1 MRARCALFLSL
12 AFVLSGSFAPP
23 AYAQEEAPA
32 HHHKKGVHSPGG
44 GGADEPG
51 ETEGEASGANQDGI
65 VNWWSFDYG
74 AAAKDPTHHD
84 WPPPFGW
91 ALVNF
96 VIFLFILAKILWQP
110 LTRGWAERHDQIKG
124 ELDEATRL
132 RKEAEAQLATYQQK
146 VSNVDNEVQ
155 TLLKQLHADA
165 EADRARI
172 IANAESEAKR
182 VREEADR
189 QIKVEIER
197 ARIELRRE
205 TVAAALKAAETI
217 LKQNVR
223 EEDQRRLADKYV
235 ADLDRAAAQGKGGA
249 A

>member
-1 MRARCALFLSL
+1 MRLPPTRKTS
-12 AFVLSGSFAPP
+12 APDHHQQG
-23 AYAQEEAPA
+23 AHAPSA
-32 HHHKKGVHSPGG
+32 

-51 ETEGEASGANQDGI
+51 EAEGSEGEAEEGL

-74 AAAKDPTHHD
+74 EGATDPKHHD

-96 VIFLFILAKILWQP
+96 VVFLFVLGKILWQP

-132 RKEAEAQLATYQQK
+132 RKEAEAQLATYQHK
-146 VSNVDNEVQ
+146 VANVDTEVQ

-172 IANAESEAKR
+172 IASRRERSESACAK
-182 VREEADR
+182 ADR